1 MTVMDRYIIPGAILG
16 VAFAG
21 GFIAGLIWGMLS

>member
-1 MTVMDRYIIPGAILG
+1 MILFTAVCIAILG

-21 GFIAGLIWGMLS
+21 IWIALRNFIEGC